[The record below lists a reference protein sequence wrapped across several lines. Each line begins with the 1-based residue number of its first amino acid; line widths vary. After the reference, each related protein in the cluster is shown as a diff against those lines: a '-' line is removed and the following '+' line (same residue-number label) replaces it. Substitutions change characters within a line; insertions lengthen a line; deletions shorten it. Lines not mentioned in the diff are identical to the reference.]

1 MDGIVSLDT
10 LMADLKSEV
19 SRIRL
24 LIDTC
29 VHLFPE
35 TPLDSN
41 YEDEL
46 LTVLGV
52 AQMLLHNLE
61 RRIQVKKSPSHEFL
75 SDPRENK
82 WT

>member
-1 MDGIVSLDT
+1 MDNIISFDVSLN
-10 LMADLKSEV
+10 DLESEV

-29 VHLFPE
+29 IHLFPE
-35 TPLDSN
+35 TPSDSK

-52 AQMLLHNLE
+52 SQMLLHNLE
-61 RRIQVKKSPSHEFL
+61 RRVRITRSPSHEFL
-75 SDPRENK
+75 GDPRENK
-82 WT
+82 